1 MTDPIPSGLPG
12 VTLSEGDHICAFYR
26 GAEGRDEILVPF
38 LRAGVEAGDLCTA
51 VLDQV
56 EPDELAERI
65 LDHGGNPEGDHGDMR
80 DDGLSLMRS
89 SEAYL
94 RNGAFDKRAMIDFWD
109 SSLSKGLAG
118 GEHAFARSCGEMSWS
133 LQPLPG
139 VESLVEYESELNRFL
154 PRYPQ
159 VILCLYDLDLF
170 DGQVVVD
177 LLRTHPKLL
186 LCGSLLDN
194 PYYLEPEEFLAA
206 RSGAPS
212 P

>member
-1 MTDPIPSGLPG
+1 MTRTIPSGLPG

-26 GAEGRDEILVPF
+26 GAEGRDEMLVPF

-65 LDHGGNPEGDHGDMR
+65 LDQGPDHISDPGGAR
-80 DDGLSLMRS
+80 DDGLSLLRS
-89 SEAYL
+89 SDAYL

-109 SSLSKGLAG
+109 SSLSEGLAG
-118 GEHAFARSCGEMSWS
+118 GRREFARSCGEMSWS

-212 P
+212 S

>member
-1 MTDPIPSGLPG
+1 MQGAPADTIPSGLPG
-12 VTLSEGDHICAFYR
+12 VTLRNGDHICAFYR
-26 GAEGRDEILVPF
+26 GSDGRDETLLPF
-38 LRAGVEAGDLCTA
+38 LKAGIEAGDLCTA

-56 EPDELAERI
+56 EPDEMLARLADDESSVEG
-65 LDHGGNPEGDHGDMR
+65 LD
-80 DDGLSLMRS
+80 LLRS

-94 RNGAFDKRAMIDFWD
+94 SGGGFDKEAMIDFWD
-109 SSLSKGLAG
+109 TSLSRGLADG
-118 GEHAFARSCGEMSWS
+118 RHRFARSCGEMSWS

-139 VESLVEYESELNRFL
+139 VDSLVEYESELNRFL

-159 VILCLYDLDLF
+159 VIMCLYDLDLF

-194 PYYLEPEEFLAA
+194 PYYLEPDEFLATRHGHA
-206 RSGAPS
+206 KT
-212 P
+212 

>member
-1 MTDPIPSGLPG
+1 MTELIPSGLPG

-56 EPDELAERI
+56 DPAELAALI
-65 LDHGGNPEGDHGDMR
+65 LDQEADRGEPR
-80 DDGLSLMRS
+80 DQGLALLRS

-94 RNGAFDKRAMIDFWD
+94 RDGTFDKDAMIGFWD
-109 SSLSKGLAG
+109 SSLSAGLAEG
-118 GEHAFARSCGEMSWS
+118 SHTFARSCGEMSWS

-170 DGQVVVD
+170 DGHVVVD

-206 RSGAPS
+206 RSGSSS

>member
-1 MTDPIPSGLPG
+1 VTEPIPTGLPG

-56 EPDELAERI
+56 EPEELAERI
-65 LDHGGNPEGDHGDMR
+65 LDHGGGSRGDHGEAG

-94 RNGAFDKRAMIDFWD
+94 RNGAFDKNAMIDFWD
-109 SSLSKGLAG
+109 SSLSKGLAS
-118 GEHAFARSCGEMSWS
+118 GERDFARSCGEMSWS

-206 RSGAPS
+206 RSEAPA